1 MPCFFNCI
9 SQIDQRITEFV
20 TEQQKIDAK
29 RGHDKSEL
37 EQFKQD
43 IANANKQKQLISKA
57 LENKVLFALQ
67 LNSCTFHGEP
77 LLLTSGF
84 IFFSAYSNSF
94 FILLLGKVTCR
105 CTDSD

>member
-1 MPCFFNCI
+1 MSINCI
-9 SQIDQRITEFV
+9 SQIDQRITELV

-57 LENKVLFALQ
+57 LENKVL
-67 LNSCTFHGEP
+67 
-77 LLLTSGF
+77 SGF
-84 IFFSAYSNSF
+84 QLITYALPTDPLFIRRGFVIFSAS
-94 FILLLGKVTCR
+94 
-105 CTDSD
+105 